1 MYIAEKQLNFN
12 NETYVLDHY
21 WNSQKVVS
29 ELYLLLTFKKASSGL
44 LLIKLPSSQKPQ
56 QPLGGGWH
64 PYTCS
69 SLKLIL
75 CRIPCLPPSP
85 ASMGAYIGCPSGKG
99 LASSP
104 RIFVQS
110 LQKAT
115 GKPSGSPAWQ
125 TQGQP
130 KVDAFFCPQD
140 LPVASRATPAFWNR
154 TKVKK
159 GAADPKDKGMDF
171 QELPPSPPL
180 STRLLFPLHLA
191 LPGPPCRASLQG
203 LQQPPASKAPRP
215 R

>member
-1 MYIAEKQLNFN
+1 M
-12 NETYVLDHY
+12 
-21 WNSQKVVS
+21 
-29 ELYLLLTFKKASSGL
+29 
-44 LLIKLPSSQKPQ
+44 KPQ

-75 CRIPCLPPSP
+75 CRTPCLPPSL
-85 ASMGAYIGCPSGKG
+85 ASKGAYIRCPSRKE

-104 RIFVQS
+104 RIPAQS

-130 KVDAFFCPQD
+130 SQCLFLSTGPSCGLQSHPWILEQDKVEERSCWPEGQRNA
-140 LPVASRATPAFWNR
+140 LPRA
-154 TKVKK
+154 
-159 GAADPKDKGMDF
+159 
-171 QELPPSPPL
+171 PSLTPL
-180 STRLLFPLHLA
+180 STCLLFPLHLA